1 MAEDYEFD
9 ADFRAAV
16 ADELAGLENM
26 MYRLGDGFQVAALR
40 APSGDGEY
48 VTVGYFFRQVFMPA
62 VKVAEPDEPA
72 VLEPPEA
79 EGLPAEVA
87 DAEAEMAEAPA

>member
-1 MAEDYEFD
+1 MAEEFEFD

-40 APSGDGEY
+40 APTADGEY
-48 VTVGYFFRQVFMPA
+48 VTVGYYFRQVFMPA
-62 VKVAEPDEPA
+62 VRAPEPED
-72 VLEPPEA
+72 A
-79 EGLPAEVA
+79 EGLAAEVA
-87 DAEAEMAEAPA
+87 DAEAEIEVAEPETVGAPA

>member
-1 MAEDYEFD
+1 MAEEFEFD

-16 ADELAGLENM
+16 ADELAGLENR

-62 VKVAEPDEPA
+62 VKVAEAIEPEA
-72 VLEPPEA
+72 EMPEA
-79 EGLPAEVA
+79 EGLAAEVA